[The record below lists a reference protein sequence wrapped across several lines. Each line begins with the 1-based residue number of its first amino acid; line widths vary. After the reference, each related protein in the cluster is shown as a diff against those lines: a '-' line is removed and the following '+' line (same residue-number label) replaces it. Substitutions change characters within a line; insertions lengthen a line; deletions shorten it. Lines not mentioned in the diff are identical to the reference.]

1 MKIRK
6 GVKVLEEE
14 VELEGEGAEKEVIDK
29 KKFLL
34 KAKRL
39 NKNDYNIN
47 FIKENIKF

>member
-6 GVKVLEEE
+6 GDKALEEE
-14 VELEGEGAEKEVIDK
+14 VEPEVEGAEEEVIDK
-29 KKFLL
+29 KKFPL